1 MNPVIVEF
9 EKVFWCD
16 TIACR
21 KGDRFK
27 ETMPF
32 ASWLDAR
39 RWAKGVSGLASCPY
53 IVENLRKIA

>member
-21 KGDRFK
+21 KGDVFTEK
-27 ETMPF
+27 MPF

-39 RWAKGVSGLASCPY
+39 RWAKGISSLASCPY
-53 IVENLRKIA
+53 NVENLRIAQ